1 MFEKYKI
8 GLVLGGG
15 GARGIAHL
23 GVAKAM
29 YELGLKPDVISGV
42 SAGSIAGAF
51 LAAGLEPEYV
61 YELIKKLGFL
71 KFSKIVVPKTGL
83 FKLTGLAEILKKEIT
98 QNNIEDLPINFWVS
112 VSNITDG
119 KVEYYNSG
127 SIYKLVM
134 ASSSIPVIFEPVNIN
149 GTMYVDGGLYDNLP
163 VEPIKK
169 DCKTIIA
176 VNLEP
181 HISKQKIEN
190 LFQVAVRTFHLSV
203 ESNTRESKKAC
214 DVIIE
219 PNELNQYDILQIREP
234 DKLFNLGYKSGLEI
248 LKNLRIPML

>member
-1 MFEKYKI
+1 MFEKYKV

-42 SAGSIAGAF
+42 SAGSIAGSF
-51 LAAGLEPEYV
+51 LAAGLDPEHV
-61 YELIKKLGFL
+61 YELIKKWGFL
-71 KFSKIVVPKTGL
+71 KYSKIVVPKTGL
-83 FKLTGLAEILKKEIT
+83 FKLTGLAELLQKEIS
-98 QNNIEDLPINFWVS
+98 QENIEDLPIDFWIA

-119 KVEYYNSG
+119 KVEYFNSG

-134 ASSSIPVIFEPVNIN
+134 ASSSIPIIFEPVKMN

-163 VEPIKK
+163 VEPIKD
-169 DCKTIIA
+169 DCKRIIA

-181 HISKQKIEN
+181 HINKQKIEN

-219 PNELNQYDILQIREP
+219 PSELNQYDILQIKEP
-234 DKLFNLGYKSGLEI
+234 DKLFNLGYRAGIEKLKDLKIPI
-248 LKNLRIPML
+248 L